1 MSKKLINEGDKQQGI
16 IKLKESLNAVS
27 ESLEID
33 PEDAQQ
39 LELKHKIETLL
50 SRY

>member
-1 MSKKLINEGDKQQGI
+1 MGNKLIGVGEKQQGI

-33 PEDAQQ
+33 PEDTQQ
-39 LELKHKIETLL
+39 LQLRHKIETLMA
-50 SRY
+50 SY